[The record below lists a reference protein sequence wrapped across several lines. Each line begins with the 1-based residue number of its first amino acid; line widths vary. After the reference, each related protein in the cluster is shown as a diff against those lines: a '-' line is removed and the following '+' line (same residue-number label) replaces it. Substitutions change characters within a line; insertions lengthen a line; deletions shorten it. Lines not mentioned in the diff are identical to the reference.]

1 MKSTIDKIKEI
12 VTEAMNKEDII
23 VCSVSYEKENNYNFL
38 KIVLDKV
45 NGIDLDT
52 IVEATNIINPL
63 LDEYDLISEE
73 YVLDIDLDIFSKDM
87 DYIPYDFRID
97 KIKKLIENAKVIT
110 IATSPYFIE
119 QDYAIKVL
127 KELFNCDII
136 E

>member
-1 MKSTIDKIKEI
+1 MQSTIEKIKEI

-63 LDEYDLISEE
+63 LDEYDLISDE
-73 YVLDIDLDIFSKDM
+73 YILDIYSKE
-87 DYIPYDFRID
+87 RG
-97 KIKKLIENAKVIT
+97 
-110 IATSPYFIE
+110 
-119 QDYAIKVL
+119 
-127 KELFNCDII
+127 
-136 E
+136 

>member
-1 MKSTIDKIKEI
+1 MQNTIEKIKEI

-73 YVLDIDLDIFSKDM
+73 YVLDISSKE
-87 DYIPYDFRID
+87 RG
-97 KIKKLIENAKVIT
+97 
-110 IATSPYFIE
+110 
-119 QDYAIKVL
+119 
-127 KELFNCDII
+127 
-136 E
+136 